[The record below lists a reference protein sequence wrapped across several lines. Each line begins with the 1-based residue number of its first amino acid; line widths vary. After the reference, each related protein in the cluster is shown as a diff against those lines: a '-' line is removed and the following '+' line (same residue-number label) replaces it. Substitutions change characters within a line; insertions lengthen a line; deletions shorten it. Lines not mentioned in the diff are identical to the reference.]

1 MNELALIALIS
12 STTTKEN
19 SNAIELQL
27 KEVEKMLDSRMKGQ
41 GWMTYFSRSSE
52 VVSLNE
58 VWKTISGF
66 EDDARKKLIA
76 DIWSLKQQN
85 SSQ

>member
-1 MNELALIALIS
+1 
-12 STTTKEN
+12 
-19 SNAIELQL
+19 
-27 KEVEKMLDSRMKGQ
+27 MLDSRMKGQ